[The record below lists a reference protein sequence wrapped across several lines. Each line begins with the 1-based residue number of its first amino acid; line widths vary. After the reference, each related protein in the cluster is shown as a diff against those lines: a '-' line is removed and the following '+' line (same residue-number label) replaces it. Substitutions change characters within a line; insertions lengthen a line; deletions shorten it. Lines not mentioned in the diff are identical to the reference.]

1 MLHNH
6 NGFKLTYIDCG
17 RMIVYNDIYDA
28 LRKERYSEQ
37 LQLLP
42 KRFIADV
49 AEYLGDKKKLA
60 SQQGDLFSDEIL
72 KVQKQL
78 ENAHSI
84 FKELMLL
91 RKKKLLGLVFV
102 ASETGI
108 SKRDFENMM
117 DFEKEL
123 FDKIIA
129 GVEEG
134 DRNLKMQL
142 LNGNGSE
149 ENKENQ
155 LKTIL
160 FLEDIEALV
169 GMDGNPIGPFRK
181 NEIVNLSKQIA
192 DIFIGDKKAEAVI
205 EEG

>member
-1 MLHNH
+1 MSY
-6 NGFKLTYIDCG
+6 TDCG

-84 FKELMLL
+84 FRELMLL

-134 DRNLKMQL
+134 DKNLKMQL

-192 DIFIGDKKAEAVI
+192 DIFISDKKAEAVI
-205 EEG
+205 EDC